1 MPVFSS
7 VSSGRHSS
15 QLPTRSSIHP
25 TPQPPLCCVSER
37 ACVPY
42 ILTHTRKV
50 ICFSSGVESRC
61 QVKASIGRDEGRERI
76 RRPPLYPANLEVN
89 REGWS
94 FKQSAPSFIIHAT
107 ALKISF
113 RNTISSLL
121 SLSLLP
127 FFLFFFPDRTSIKY
141 E

>member
-1 MPVFSS
+1 MGRVPVFSS
-7 VSSGRHSS
+7 VSSGRHCS
-15 QLPTRSSIHP
+15 RSHCYTNSPASI
-25 TPQPPLCCVSER
+25 VSVR
-37 ACVPY
+37 VSR
-42 ILTHTRKV
+42 IHTQGYLFFQR
-50 ICFSSGVESRC
+50 VESQC
-61 QVKASIGRDEGRERI
+61 QVKASIGRTRKGRECGFGARI
-76 RRPPLYPANLEVN
+76 TRPPLYPANLEVN

-121 SLSLLP
+121 SLSLLS
-127 FFLFFFPDRTSIKY
+127 FFFFPDRTSIKY